1 MSGGKERDPVALPAG
16 GVEVDAR
23 TVTTV
28 QESRWLAGVNRQMQP
43 TANLHQRAASQA
55 AAAKRKAEAM
65 SEAEAK
71 QRKADHKKEVRAQQ
85 KTERVAAAAAAAAAT
100 AAARVP
106 DRRQLNRWLKAEGQD
121 RCDADEWGAFESFVC
136 DQHGVSELAEFD
148 DEDLEQVSSRLRRQP
163 SLLST
168 AVPLQSVV

>member
-1 MSGGKERDPVALPAG
+1 
-16 GVEVDAR
+16 
-23 TVTTV
+23 
-28 QESRWLAGVNRQMQP
+28 MQP

-85 KTERVAAAAAAAAAT
+85 KTERVAAAAAAAAT

-106 DRRQLNRWLKAEGQD
+106 DCRQLNRWLKAEGQD